1 MIPWQ
6 CIPAAI
12 LVLLLTGKIR
22 AARKKRRAHLERD
35 FSRKLETVLQP
46 RENVKL
52 VYTTKQG
59 KWVLT
64 SRRLLLDTKE
74 GFIAIPFS
82 TVKKVTGTTK
92 EGKKTTSAQQ
102 MATLVLTTDREFSI
116 ENCGE
121 EFIPLAKTILA
132 KVKKEK
138 EKKKAK
144 KEAACKKEKK

>member
-6 CIPAAI
+6 YIPAAI

-22 AARKKRRAHLERD
+22 AARKKRRAHLERE

-74 GFIAIPFS
+74 GFTAIPFG

-102 MATLVLTTDREFSI
+102 MAVLVLTTDREFTI

-121 EFIPLAKTILA
+121 DFAPLAKTILA

>member
-1 MIPWQ
+1 M
-6 CIPAAI
+6 
-12 LVLLLTGKIR
+12 VLLLTGKIR
-22 AARKKRRAHLERD
+22 AARKKRRAHLERE

-102 MATLVLTTDREFSI
+102 MAALVLTTDREFTI

-121 EFIPLAKTILA
+121 DFAPLAKTILA

>member
-6 CIPAAI
+6 YILAALI
-12 LVLLLTGKIR
+12 CLLLVIKIR
-22 AARKKRRAHLERD
+22 AARKKRRALLERD

-52 VYTTKQG
+52 VYPTKQG

-74 GFIAIPFS
+74 GFTSVPFR
-82 TVKKVTGTTK
+82 TLKKAVGTTK
-92 EGKKTTSAQQ
+92 EGKKTTSARQ
-102 MATLVLTTDREFSI
+102 MSALVLNGEREFII
-116 ENCGE
+116 ENCGGDFE
-121 EFIPLAKTILA
+121 TLAKTVVS
-132 KVKKEK
+132 KTKKEN

-144 KEAACKKEKK
+144 KGTSCKKEKK